1 MTAHP
6 PLLRDKRIAV
16 MGSGSGLGLAV
27 ARAAEAAG
35 AEVLGIDRE
44 ARFDHLA
51 ELYRLDPGDPASVD
65 ALAQALPDDLDGLA
79 LFPALP
85 DGPPARQLAHGLAAP
100 KRLAAL
106 LAPRLAPG
114 AGIVVRGAT
123 ADANRTGALAAIRA
137 GASLA
142 PGDCD
147 AFAERW
153 SLNAEPTRTPRLIG
167 WAMTAWAQSR
177 AVAWP
182 GLRVNAVIPAAP
194 DGRLPLALAA
204 DLGLDAGDGASIA
217 ARAAIFLLSDLAQ
230 GLTGASLAADGG
242 LSAQTQTRLE
252 GL

>member
-1 MTAHP
+1 MTAP
-6 PLLRDKRIAV
+6 LPLLRDKRIAV

-35 AEVLGIDRE
+35 AEVLGIDAE

-51 ELYRLDPGDPASVD
+51 ELYRVDPGDPASVD

-85 DGPPARQLAHGLAAP
+85 DGPPARQLAEALAAP
-100 KRLAAL
+100 KRLAAM
-106 LAPRLAPG
+106 LAPRLPKG

-123 ADANRTGALAAIRA
+123 VDKARPGALAAIRA
-137 GASLA
+137 GVSLQPGASET
-142 PGDCD
+142 
-147 AFAERW
+147 FAATW
-153 SLNAEPTRTPRLIG
+153 ALDTEPTGTARLIG
-167 WAMTAWAQSR
+167 WAIAAWALGR
-177 AVAWP
+177 AQAWP
-182 GLRVNAVIPAAP
+182 SLRVNAVIPAQP
-194 DGRLPLALAA
+194 DGRLPLARAA
-204 DLGLDAGDGASIA
+204 ELGLDAGEGAAIA

-242 LSAQTQTRLE
+242 HSAQIQTRLE